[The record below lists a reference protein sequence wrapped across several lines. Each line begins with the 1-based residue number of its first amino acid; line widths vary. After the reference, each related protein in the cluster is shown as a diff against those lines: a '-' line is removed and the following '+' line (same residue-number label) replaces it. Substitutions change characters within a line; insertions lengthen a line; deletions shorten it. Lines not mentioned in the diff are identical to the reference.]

1 MGELYSATHLIFLLV
16 AFCIFLPIVIVP
28 YWQIFKKAGFAPAL
42 SILILFPLINLIVLY
57 YVAFSQWRLGAGSA
71 TSI

>member
-1 MGELYSATHLIFLLV
+1 MGELFTVAHLVIIFV
-16 AFCIFLPIVIVP
+16 MFCIFLPIVIVP

-57 YVAFSQWRLGAGSA
+57 YVAFSNWKTGADSVN
-71 TSI
+71 SI